1 MHRRL
6 TKCGMPRSAGDWG
19 RVVGLRPPRAGAPS
33 RVAPPAPA
41 TGSPAC
47 PSSSSSQAFPGGLPP
62 SRSAQLPSIL
72 TFADVEILGLETT
85 CALIGCRRAGSEVT
99 AALAIPRQGEPHSGS
114 CQVSRFPPPP
124 RGHVR
129 PGQAP
134 EPPPHANTAAAPGW
148 GRDGGGSRRGRAG
161 RGGGGG
167 GVAARLP
174 GRGRDREGR
183 GAPGSHLARR
193 PATPLCHPIPPRAFS
208 ASSESAGPCPQ
219 LAPLGLRNPSFC
231 KIPFTARFLQSPF
244 HQTRA
249 EPGWAAGLLDQGRGD
264 SQLLAGL
271 RTKWK
276 PRGGQ
281 FPPLAGS

>member
-134 EPPPHANTAAAPGW
+134 EPPPYANTAAAPDW

-161 RGGGGG
+161 RG
-167 GVAARLP
+167 R
-174 GRGRDREGR
+174 GRGRGR
-183 GAPGSHLARR
+183 GCGSPAGPGKGPGGAGCSRWPPGS
-193 PATPLCHPIPPRAFS
+193 
-208 ASSESAGPCPQ
+208 ASRH
-219 LAPLGLRNPSFC
+219 APLPPHPTPAPCFFC
-231 KIPFTARFLQSPF
+231 F
-244 HQTRA
+244 
-249 EPGWAAGLLDQGRGD
+249 
-264 SQLLAGL
+264 
-271 RTKWK
+271 
-276 PRGGQ
+276 
-281 FPPLAGS
+281 